1 MRICFSDLFSVSFLL
16 SGKHSLQYFYT
27 ATSGLPNF
35 PKFVT
40 VGLVDEQP
48 FTYYDSNI
56 RRETPRQEWMAKSV
70 EEDYWERNTQISIGA
85 EQNFMSLLEQN
96 STVLNDVSNMLKGA
110 RNKQANML
118 RPNNYIA
125 TP

>member
-1 MRICFSDLFSVSFLL
+1 MQSKLVFLL
-16 SGKHSLQYFYT
+16 IGIQLVYAGKHSLQYFYT

-85 EQNFMSLLEQN
+85 EQNFMSNINVAKDRFNQTGGEHYCMILEIQ
-96 STVLNDVSNMLKGA
+96 
-110 RNKQANML
+110 
-118 RPNNYIA
+118 
-125 TP
+125 